1 MILARSKTRVSI
13 AAIVQFVAIM
23 ILQSYFLLPLYRQLR
38 LHHNTAGVCQND
50 HALCGCSPARIE
62 SKSCC
67 CFRTVPSCCQ
77 SEHRKETNNARAH
90 DTSHYTHA
98 VSNAPCGSDT
108 EPGMVS
114 PETLKFISQSA
125 AFLPISITSIA
136 YGPATETRVPD
147 RSLEP
152 PDPPPRRASAS

>member
-1 MILARSKTRVSI
+1 MVLARCKTGVST
-13 AAIVQFVAIM
+13 AAIVQFVAIV

-38 LHHNTAGVCQND
+38 LGHNTAIVCQRD
-50 HALCGCSPARIE
+50 HTLCGCSPSRIA

-67 CFRTVPSCCQ
+67 CFRTAPSCCQ
-77 SEHRKETNNARAH
+77 SKPRKETNGAGAH

-98 VSNAPCGSDT
+98 VSTAPCGSDT
-108 EPGMVS
+108 EPGVIS

-125 AFLPISITSIA
+125 AFLPISFTSIA